1 MSVNLTGKYLD
12 GAGLSKVWEKVK
24 SYSSS
29 NYLPLS
35 GGNISGNLSTSGTL
49 SVTGEATFTNNVTAK
64 GFKVGNQIGFLK
76 ANGTIDDTNYL
87 PLTGGTLTGPLT
99 LTGIDG
105 NGTITTEGVIAKNGL
120 FVGRDI
126 DNNVWDASVGLN
138 YQIGYFT
145 GQTEIA
151 SGLTEKDIFISI
163 IPANGD
169 EYGHIDITGPINMT
183 GPVNMNGSLNAQSI
197 TLSSSITQDT
207 QATTKKYV
215 DDKVSSSIST
225 AISELGSVLEFKGS
239 INSTSVLPTSAELG
253 WTYIVSEGGTYAGEV
268 CEVGDMIICTT
279 ASTTAPTWTI
289 IQRNIPGALSVND
302 IDSICAY

>member
-24 SYSSS
+24 GYSSS

-87 PLTGGTLTGPLT
+87 PLTGGTTDFLNSTKITVGNLGQLTGGENDGFDLYVIGSAYARSFSAMQVNLSGSITSNKQATTKKYVDDKVSTVTSSLGNYLPLTGGTLTGPLT
-99 LTGIDG
+99 LTS
-105 NGTITTEGVIAKNGL
+105 A
-120 FVGRDI
+120 
-126 DNNVWDASVGLN
+126 
-138 YQIGYFT
+138 
-145 GQTEIA
+145 
-151 SGLTEKDIFISI
+151 
-163 IPANGD
+163 
-169 EYGHIDITGPINMT
+169 
-183 GPVNMNGSLNAQSI
+183 
-197 TLSSSITQDT
+197 ITQDT

-215 DDKVSSSIST
+215 DDKVST
-225 AISELGSVLEFKGS
+225 AISSLNEVLKFKGS
-239 INSTSVLPTSAELG
+239 INSTSALPTSAVLG
-253 WTYIVSEGGTYAGEV
+253 WVYLVSEEGTYAGEV
-268 CEVGDMIICTT
+268 CEIGDMIICTT

-289 IQRNIPGALSVND
+289 IQRNIPGVMSNAE
-302 IDSICAY
+302 IDSICTY